1 MEIKLNEIN
10 NLVYLTRTASY
21 LCWNLNNKKKKTAI
35 LIIARIIIFLKY
47 LVGLVGSINK
57 SWEYLWPWN
66 YRVYVALGTPMF
78 PWTWNTGCSA
88 VVGSCLL
95 SRISSFLINTISRDD
110 QLEAGNESHSRVGL
124 SSFMNGQLKVTRI
137 MIIVWK
143 SGN

>member
-10 NLVYLTRTASY
+10 SLVYLTRTASY

-66 YRVYVALGTPMF
+66 YRVYVALGTPMY

-110 QLEAGNESHSRVGL
+110 VPKECCWMWHLVTANL
-124 SSFMNGQLKVTRI
+124 SNNV
-137 MIIVWK
+137 IILYVIIL
-143 SGN
+143 